1 MIVLTIFFSNITEA
15 TLWFGILVIM
25 IILYLALGRF
35 SKIIPTIFHVKEII
49 IGYAKVFPNIWDL
62 VYMLILVTITTR
74 ITTLKV
80 PINISQEYTQIG
92 VILTLLVAAMTDIIS
107 MAISKEESIRSEK
120 FKDQSH
126 AQKIE
131 AAHDIVRIGIF
142 EILIGFVDLI
152 FIFLLGSFGE
162 VLSEILRFVIYWLFY
177 LFSFNVFALMHKLYL
192 LYSEQYKE

>member
-1 MIVLTIFFSNITEA
+1 MVRN
-15 TLWFGILVIM
+15 FGH
-25 IILYLALGRF
+25 Y
-35 SKIIPTIFHVKEII
+35 EII

-107 MAISKEESIRSEK
+107 MAISKEERIRSEK

>member
-1 MIVLTIFFSNITEA
+1 
-15 TLWFGILVIM
+15 
-25 IILYLALGRF
+25 
-35 SKIIPTIFHVKEII
+35 
-49 IGYAKVFPNIWDL
+49 
-62 VYMLILVTITTR
+62 MLILVTITTR

-92 VILTLLVAAMTDIIS
+92 VILTLLVAAMTDIIA

>member
-1 MIVLTIFFSNITEA
+1 
-15 TLWFGILVIM
+15 
-25 IILYLALGRF
+25 
-35 SKIIPTIFHVKEII
+35 
-49 IGYAKVFPNIWDL
+49 
-62 VYMLILVTITTR
+62 
-74 ITTLKV
+74 
-80 PINISQEYTQIG
+80 
-92 VILTLLVAAMTDIIS
+92 MTDIIA

>member
-1 MIVLTIFFSNITEA
+1 MTNFFSNITEA

-35 SKIIPTIFHVKEII
+35 PKIIPTIFHVKEII

-74 ITTLKV
+74 ITTLK
-80 PINISQEYTQIG
+80 YTQIG

-162 VLSEILRFVIYWLFY
+162 VLSEILRFVIYLLFY